1 VREVER
7 AAGREVE
14 EREDKVDKADK
25 ADEQIDKEVD
35 NKLETDKEIE
45 VNKTD

>member
-7 AAGREVE
+7 VVKGEVE
-14 EREDKVDKADK
+14 EREDKADE
-25 ADEQIDKEVD
+25 ADEQIDKEAD

-45 VNKTD
+45 VNEMD

>member
-1 VREVER
+1 VLVYKAEK
-7 AAGREVE
+7 AAGGEVE
-14 EREDKVDKADK
+14 ERENKADK
-25 ADEQIDKEVD
+25 ADKQIEEEAD

>member
-1 VREVER
+1 VRKVER
-7 AAGREVE
+7 AVGREVE

-25 ADEQIDKEVD
+25 QIDKEAD

-45 VNKTD
+45 VNETD